1 MCHLEYVAICYE
13 LHPLGLYL
21 RFRCTISLLCF
32 IRRSSCASICF
43 SQCYIRIWII
53 FSRFI
58 LLKAGAI
65 SHYSQENGI
74 ERSNVTANPYQRYSN
89 WCYIL
94 FNITQRSSFKK
105 SQTYVNII
113 AKQNIYINNLTH
125 PFVLSWFKRQSLTF
139 MISLSRK

>member
-1 MCHLEYVAICYE
+1 MCHLEYGHYLLRITPFR
-13 LHPLGLYL
+13 PLFLVQMHYIFVMLYSQIFL
-21 RFRCTISLLCF
+21 CQYIRCG
-32 IRRSSCASICF
+32 
-43 SQCYIRIWII
+43 YIRIWII

-125 PFVLSWFKRQSLTF
+125 PFVLSWFKRQSLCS
-139 MISLSRK
+139 IYL